1 MFDCSYFIHLF
12 CCISCPN
19 SIRFANHANNANL
32 LFAVGKMYPLFNSI
46 IPENGEM
53 KMPVAVSFCLS
64 LRLKTVRERLILIGK
79 KTCGKEGKG

>member
-1 MFDCSYFIHLF
+1 MAVLHGS
-12 CCISCPN
+12 
-19 SIRFANHANNANL
+19 AL
-32 LFAVGKMYPLFNSI
+32 LQPYSFSFI

-53 KMPVAVSFCLS
+53 KMPVSASFCLS